1 MSSTETRL
9 DEAVRQTTLAETELL
24 LQMGRLDLAEK
35 VKVLLKD
42 ISGRP
47 LTPEEAAIRELLIAV
62 SSETLTVL
70 DKVEKARSNSDL
82 AAGLRRLPQMGQ

>member
-35 VKVLLKD
+35 VKYYWKIYPD
-42 ISGRP
+42 
-47 LTPEEAAIRELLIAV
+47 AHW
-62 SSETLTVL
+62 
-70 DKVEKARSNSDL
+70 
-82 AAGLRRLPQMGQ
+82 PQKKQPYGSF

>member
-35 VKVLLKD
+35 VKLLLRD
-42 ISGRP
+42 ISRP
-47 LTPEEAAIRELLIAV
+47 LTPEEAAILVLVTAV

-70 DKVEKARSNSDL
+70 DKVEQARNNPDL

>member
-35 VKVLLKD
+35 VKVLLRA

-70 DKVEKARSNSDL
+70 DKVEQARSNPDL